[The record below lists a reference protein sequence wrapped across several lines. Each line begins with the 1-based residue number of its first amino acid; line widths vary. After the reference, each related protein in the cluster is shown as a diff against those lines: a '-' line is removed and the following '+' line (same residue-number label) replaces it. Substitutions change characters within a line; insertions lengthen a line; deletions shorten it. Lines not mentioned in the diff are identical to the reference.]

1 VHLERTEKRLRLLLD
16 DFRWDR
22 VDHVVFGVA

>member
-1 VHLERTEKRLRLLLD
+1 VHLARTEKRLRLLLR